1 MQKPSTTN
9 WIIPERHDLLMVLDA
24 KVIENADGTVSPT
37 AHSGDPIE
45 DFTQTR
51 SAFLVQSAIDRVR
64 AAIRN
69 AGHTPLSVTPGTV
82 PPEAFIHVLNLAAWQ
97 LVSSTP
103 NLQMVVITERGA
115 YSPLGDAFKAAEKY
129 LAEIPIRAVTPPTDP
144 TGRDYVNPVTWM
156 DDVEEYTQAELDA
169 LTWTWAEFSALGYSY
184 EEWSKLTNPPIR
196 YTIKSGG
203 VNPEQDMSLTP
214 ALTWRG
220 TMRTQLGTP

>member
-69 AGHTPLSVTPGTV
+69 HASPGYRHDTLG
-82 PPEAFIHVLNLAAWQ
+82 FRLA
-97 LVSSTP
+97 
-103 NLQMVVITERGA
+103 
-115 YSPLGDAFKAAEKY
+115 
-129 LAEIPIRAVTPPTDP
+129 
-144 TGRDYVNPVTWM
+144 RD
-156 DDVEEYTQAELDA
+156 
-169 LTWTWAEFSALGYSY
+169 
-184 EEWSKLTNPPIR
+184 
-196 YTIKSGG
+196 
-203 VNPEQDMSLTP
+203 SL
-214 ALTWRG
+214 
-220 TMRTQLGTP
+220 